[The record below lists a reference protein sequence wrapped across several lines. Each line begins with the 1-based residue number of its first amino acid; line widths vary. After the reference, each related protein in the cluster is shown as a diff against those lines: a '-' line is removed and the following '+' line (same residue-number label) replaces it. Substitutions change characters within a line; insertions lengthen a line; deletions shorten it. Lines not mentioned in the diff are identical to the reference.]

1 LRRAAESERKETCV
15 AIQFKCLCGAEC
27 SADESMVGQL
37 HHCAACGL
45 DIPVVAEATGEAS
58 RDQPAAT
65 AEMIAQMLSATE
77 GGRRGD
83 RGPGLDE
90 LRGEVAAK
98 EVEGISEEEAARR
111 KAARDAFQSQL
122 GKKAGADELIFQLT
136 GKRPEMS
143 AEAGEGA
150 PAPGASARSPAAAIE
165 MKKALRLA
173 APAKPIPTGKAR
185 AATHIRIK
193 RVVYGPS
200 LALGFIC
207 LALALY
213 CIDALTLK
221 LIPHKPTQYPE
232 LRTPNPQ
239 LVKGE
244 AGQLWVLPQGGRAWL
259 PIGEDSGGLV
269 DGKMW
274 AMPNGTAPVV
284 HPDGKIW
291 YVNDFGAEEP
301 AEPADDMRK
310 ALDYDRYQR
319 EMSLWFGASLAI
331 TALVLLFLGFWT
343 WNDVRIVRRDM
354 GTTELPEAEPV
365 SEDVAQPPSAV
376 QDSQTRASGP
386 PASPD
391 AAATAPA
398 GAPAPEGAPA
408 PAAPGQEAASPAAAE
423 APAPASEATPS
434 MPAAQAAPP
443 ASEARPPGEGQAKP
457 ADEPAPPRQA

>member
-1 LRRAAESERKETCV
+1 V

-45 DIPVVAEATGEAS
+45 DIPVVAAATGEAS

-65 AEMIAQMLSATE
+65 AEMIAQVLSATE
-77 GGRRGD
+77 GAGHPAGEA
-83 RGPGLDE
+83 GLDE

-111 KAARDAFQSQL
+111 KEARDAFQSQL
-122 GKKAGADELIFQLT
+122 GTKTGADELIFQLT
-136 GKRPEMS
+136 GKRPEKP

-150 PAPGASARSPAAAIE
+150 PAGAAAATAPGASARSPAAAIE

-173 APAKPIPTGKAR
+173 APARPIPTGKAR

-213 CIDALTLK
+213 CIDALTLR
-221 LIPHKPTQYPE
+221 LIPRKATQYPE
-232 LRTPNPQ
+232 LKTPNPQ
-239 LVKGE
+239 LVKGQ
-244 AGQLWVLPQGGRAWL
+244 AGQLWVLPYGERVWR
-259 PIGEDSGGLV
+259 PVGEDNSGLV
-269 DGKMW
+269 EGKMW
-274 AMPNGTAPVV
+274 AMPNGTAPVI

-291 YVNDFGAEEP
+291 YVNDYGAEEP

-319 EMSLWFGASLAI
+319 EMNLWFGASLSV

-354 GTTELPEAEPV
+354 GTTELPEAEMV

-386 PASPD
+386 PASPE
-391 AAATAPA
+391 AAAAAPA

-408 PAAPGQEAASPAAAE
+408 PAAPGQEAASPAAA
-423 APAPASEATPS
+423 PAPEPTSSP
-434 MPAAQAAPP
+434 PAAEAAPP
-443 ASEARPPGEGQAKP
+443 ASEAKP
-457 ADEPAPPRQA
+457 AAEPEPPKQA

>member
-1 LRRAAESERKETCV
+1 M

-27 SADESMVGQL
+27 SANESMVGQL

-45 DIPVVAEATGEAS
+45 DIPVVAAATGEAS

-65 AEMIAQMLSATE
+65 AEMIAQVLSATE

-111 KAARDAFQSQL
+111 KVDRDAFQAQL
-122 GKKAGADELIFQLT
+122 GKKTGADELIFQIT
-136 GKRPEMS
+136 GKRV
-143 AEAGEGA
+143 AAATEAGEGA
-150 PAPGASARSPAAAIE
+150 PAGEGAAAPAAPARSPAAAVE

-200 LALGFIC
+200 LALGVIC
-207 LALALY
+207 LSLALW

-221 LIPHKPTQYPE
+221 
-232 LRTPNPQ
+232 
-239 LVKGE
+239 
-244 AGQLWVLPQGGRAWL
+244 VLPFHKQAVFPEIRTKN
-259 PIGEDSGGLV
+259 PEFSTDEQ
-269 DGKMW
+269 GKMW
-274 AMPNGTAPVV
+274 AMPKGMTPSPHA
-284 HPDGKIW
+284 DGKMW
-291 YVNDFGAEEP
+291 YLNEYGTEEP
-301 AEPADDMRK
+301 AESVEDLQK
-310 ALDYDRYQR
+310 ALAYDRNLK
-319 EMSLWFGASLAI
+319 EMNLWFGASLTV
-331 TALVLLFLGFWT
+331 TALALLFLGFWT

-354 GTTELPEAEPV
+354 GTTELPEAEAV

-386 PASPD
+386 PASPE
-391 AAATAPA
+391 AAAPAPA

-408 PAAPGQEAASPAAAE
+408 QAAPGPEAASPAAATGSVS
-423 APAPASEATPS
+423 APSAPVGE
-434 MPAAQAAPP
+434 AAPP
-443 ASEARPPGEGQAKP
+443 
-457 ADEPAPPRQA
+457 PAPEAPKQA

>member
-1 LRRAAESERKETCV
+1 LRRAAEGERKETYV

-27 SADESMVGQL
+27 SADESMLGQL
-37 HHCAACGL
+37 YHCAACGL
-45 DIPVVAEATGEAS
+45 DIPVVAPGGEAS

-65 AEMIAQMLSATE
+65 AEMIAQVLSATE

-83 RGPGLDE
+83 RGPGLNE

-98 EVEGISEEEAARR
+98 EVEGVSEEEAARR
-111 KAARDAFQSQL
+111 KVARDAFQSQL

-136 GKRPEMS
+136 GKRPEKP
-143 AEAGEGA
+143 AEPGERA
-150 PAPGASARSPAAAIE
+150 PAGAAAATAPAAPARSPAAAVE

-213 CIDALTLK
+213 CIDALTLR
-221 LIPHKPTQYPE
+221 LIPRKPTQYPE
-232 LRTPNPQ
+232 LKTANPQ
-239 LVKGE
+239 LVKGQ
-244 AGQLWVLPQGGRAWL
+244 AGQLWVLPYGERVWR
-259 PIGEDSGGLV
+259 PVGEDPNSLV

-274 AMPNGTAPVV
+274 AMPNGTAPVI

-319 EMSLWFGASLAI
+319 EMSLWFGASLTV

-354 GTTELPEAEPV
+354 GTTELPTAEAV
-365 SEDVAQPPSAV
+365 SEAA
-376 QDSQTRASGP
+376 AAP
-386 PASPD
+386 PADAGAAPAPQA

-398 GAPAPEGAPA
+398 AATESVSAPSAPAGEAAPPPAPEP
-408 PAAPGQEAASPAAAE
+408 PK
-423 APAPASEATPS
+423 
-434 MPAAQAAPP
+434 QA
-443 ASEARPPGEGQAKP
+443 
-457 ADEPAPPRQA
+457 

>member
-1 LRRAAESERKETCV
+1 V

-37 HHCAACGL
+37 YHCAACGL
-45 DIPVVAEATGEAS
+45 DIPVVAAPGGEPS

-65 AEMIAQMLSATE
+65 AEMIAQVLSATE

-150 PAPGASARSPAAAIE
+150 PAGGAAATAPGDPVRSPAAAVE

-173 APAKPIPTGKAR
+173 APPKPIPTGKAR

-244 AGQLWVLPQGGRAWL
+244 AGQLWVLPQGARVWQ
-259 PIGEDSGGLV
+259 PVGEDPNGLV
-269 DGKMW
+269 EGKMW

-284 HPDGKIW
+284 HSDGRIW

-319 EMSLWFGASLAI
+319 EMNLWFGASLAI

-391 AAATAPA
+391 AAATAQA
-398 GAPAPEGAPA
+398 GL
-408 PAAPGQEAASPAAAE
+408 GQETASPAAAVVPGAAAATAPTPPPE
-423 APAPASEATPS
+423 AAPSAA
-434 MPAAQAAPP
+434 AAQAAPP
-443 ASEARPPGEGQAKP
+443 APSPEARPPGEGEAKP

>member
-1 LRRAAESERKETCV
+1 M

-45 DIPVVAEATGEAS
+45 DIPVPAPGGELS

-65 AEMIAQMLSATE
+65 AEMIAQVLSATE
-77 GGRRGD
+77 GAGHPTGEA
-83 RGPGLDE
+83 GLNE

-111 KAARDAFQSQL
+111 KVARDAFQSQL
-122 GKKAGADELIFQLT
+122 GTKTGADELIFQIT
-136 GKRPEMS
+136 GKRPEKS
-143 AEAGEGA
+143 AEAAEGTPGGEGA
-150 PAPGASARSPAAAIE
+150 AAPAAPARSPAAAIE

-185 AATHIRIK
+185 AAIHIRIK

-200 LALGFIC
+200 LALGVIC
-207 LALALY
+207 LSLALY

-244 AGQLWVLPQGGRAWL
+244 AGQLWVLPQGARVWQ
-259 PIGEDSGGLV
+259 PDGEDPNGLV
-269 DGKMW
+269 EGKMW

-319 EMSLWFGASLAI
+319 EMSLWFGASLTV

-354 GTTELPEAEPV
+354 GTTELPEAEAV

-386 PASPD
+386 PASPE
-391 AAATAPA
+391 AA
-398 GAPAPEGAPA
+398 APAPEPTSSL
-408 PAAPGQEAASPAAAE
+408 PAAE
-423 APAPASEATPS
+423 AAPSASEAK
-434 MPAAQAAPP
+434 PAAEPEPPKQA
-443 ASEARPPGEGQAKP
+443 
-457 ADEPAPPRQA
+457 

>member
-1 LRRAAESERKETCV
+1 V

-45 DIPVVAEATGEAS
+45 DIPVPAPGGEPS

-65 AEMIAQMLSATE
+65 AEMIAQVLSATAGAGHPAGE
-77 GGRRGD
+77 A
-83 RGPGLDE
+83 GLDE

-122 GKKAGADELIFQLT
+122 GTKAGADELIFQIT
-136 GKRPEMS
+136 GKRPEKP
-143 AEAGEGA
+143 AEAAEGAPAGEGA
-150 PAPGASARSPAAAIE
+150 AAPAAPARSPAAAIE

-200 LALGFIC
+200 LALGVIC
-207 LALALY
+207 LSLALY

-232 LRTPNPQ
+232 LKTANPQ

-244 AGQLWVLPQGGRAWL
+244 TGQLWVLPQGARAWQ
-259 PIGEDSGGLV
+259 PVGEDPNSLV

-274 AMPNGTAPVV
+274 AMPNGTAPVI

-319 EMSLWFGASLAI
+319 EMNLWFGASLAI
-331 TALVLLFLGFWT
+331 TAMVLLFLGFWT

-354 GTTELPEAEPV
+354 GTTELPEAEAV

-386 PASPD
+386 PAWPE

-408 PAAPGQEAASPAAAE
+408 PAAPGQEAASPAAA
-423 APAPASEATPS
+423 PAPEPTSS
-434 MPAAQAAPP
+434 LPAAEAAPP
-443 ASEARPPGEGQAKP
+443 TSEAKP
-457 ADEPAPPRQA
+457 AAEPEPPKQA